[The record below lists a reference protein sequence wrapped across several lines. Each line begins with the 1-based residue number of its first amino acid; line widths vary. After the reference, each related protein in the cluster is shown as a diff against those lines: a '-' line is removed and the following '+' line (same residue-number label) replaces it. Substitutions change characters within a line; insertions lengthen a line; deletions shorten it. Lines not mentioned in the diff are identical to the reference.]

1 MHTVECLAATGSTL
15 WLLVAIGLSS
25 ILAGLVLWRLP
36 FARTVGVVALVLGAT
51 LAVQSSPSAPA
62 SAACMSTNTTL
73 ISGTFSFVGFE
84 AAPSD
89 LPIITATD
97 GGTTITAL
105 WGAPTFNGN
114 DTVVPFSFPAAGAGS
129 WIFSVNQTGN
139 TPLEYFDSTL
149 DFSVNSSP
157 MLTGGPFDAATTT
170 ATTVGSSPLTFT
182 FRVAVGN

>member
-1 MHTVECLAATGSTL
+1 
-15 WLLVAIGLSS
+15 
-25 ILAGLVLWRLP
+25 
-36 FARTVGVVALVLGAT
+36 
-51 LAVQSSPSAPA
+51 
-62 SAACMSTNTTL
+62 L

-89 LPIITATD
+89 LPTITATD
-97 GGTTITAL
+97 DDTTITAL